1 MRIRTNAQGAC
12 RKRLVSDLADMTG
25 EPSRYLGVPTLAYEV
40 GGLTVH
46 RDGTVAAPTGSEAVI
61 AALRARGWEAEAED
75 AGLTI
80 TLPASKVNTANMEAL
95 LRAKGSLIRHALG
108 IDALPMEVGDG
119 KVSFPW
125 FPAMPE
131 EEDALAATSLIEAM
145 AKRSRTL
152 TRVTAKDAPTDNEK
166 YAFRCFLLRLG
177 FKGDEKKAARRALLR
192 RLDGNSAFRHGKD
205 DADGQA

>member
-1 MRIRTNAQGAC
+1 MRIRTNAQGAD
-12 RKRLVSDLADMTG
+12 RKRLVADLAAITG
-25 EPSRYLGVPTLAYEV
+25 EPSRYLGVPTLSYEV
-40 GGLTVH
+40 GGFTVLK
-46 RDGTVAAPTGSEAVI
+46 DGTVAALQDASDLISE
-61 AALRARGWEAEAED
+61 LRARGWEAEPVD

-80 TLPASKVNTANMEAL
+80 TLPASKVNAANMEAL
-95 LRAKGSLIRHALG
+95 LKAKGSLIRHSLG

-125 FPAMPE
+125 FPTTPE
-131 EEDALAATSLIEAM
+131 EDDVLAATSLIEAM

-177 FKGDEKKAARRALLR
+177 FTGDDKRAARRALLR

-205 DADGQA
+205 EANAQA